1 LHLDAHIIEATSN
14 TPAIAS
20 STPRLSY
27 RLIPPSTSTSRA
39 RRPSLAALFPIT
51 SVCRILR
58 AETLPLVY
66 GNSFAFSD
74 KGYDYATTFPLFI
87 SSLTR
92 TQKRRIKTIYYPL
105 RPSRD
110 IQAGIL
116 ALPDRALA
124 ETWRELV
131 GLEKVVLKWIATD
144 VGNKKLGVEE
154 KREFERRYG
163 EPGQWGLS
171 G

>member
-1 LHLDAHIIEATSN
+1 
-14 TPAIAS
+14 
-20 STPRLSY
+20 
-27 RLIPPSTSTSRA
+27 
-39 RRPSLAALFPIT
+39 
-51 SVCRILR
+51 
-58 AETLPLVY
+58 VY
-66 GNSFAFSD
+66 GTSFAFSD

-92 TQKRRIKTIYYPL
+92 TQKSRIKTIYYPL

-110 IQAGIL
+110 IQADIL
-116 ALPDRALA
+116 VLPDRALA

-163 EPGQWGLS
+163 EPGQWELS